1 MLIYVALYS
10 LGVLLTCYPLCKQ
23 FVRIGWLENV
33 PFADGKNWFSG
44 WHRQIQRRYFPG
56 MMSRHYERTSPAG
69 LLAIWPAVSYSCP
82 IPCANNPTFGH
93 PAPHQSDHRDFP
105 G

>member
-1 MLIYVALYS
+1 MLINVALYS

-44 WHRQIQRRYFPG
+44 WHRQIQRRY
-56 MMSRHYERTSPAG
+56 SLVG
-69 LLAIWPAVSYSCP
+69 LTTMLDRVGLRITNQATMQSGGV
-82 IPCANNPTFGH
+82 PT
-93 PAPHQSDHRDFP
+93 
-105 G
+105 